1 LAIEKWYDFLEA
13 GLERCERSDEKGI
26 KDVCRME
33 AFMQGEEFGDDKE
46 VVFFP
51 GDVAQR
57 TVEDSRIEHIWLG
70 GPSGELTTPGMWIQV
85 W

>member
-1 LAIEKWYDFLEA
+1 
-13 GLERCERSDEKGI
+13 LERCERSDEKGI

-70 GPSGELTTPGMWIQV
+70 GPSGELTTRGMWIQV
-85 W
+85 